1 MYHNRAHG
9 DEHRGRGGMRKG
21 RLIAVAAS
29 AATVSLLSTCAT
41 GLSAAAPAS
50 ASISKPPAC
59 APLSPTSTTPP
70 TLKPTTITTIEQAYY
85 CILANYY
92 SGPVLDDRTLLV
104 PAFAALTQQLQR
116 RGLDRADATMPALTG
131 NRDHDIAAF
140 AAVYQRI
147 LAELPASTRLVQALA
162 EATMHGMVNSL
173 TDDHVLW
180 LRHAIGVYPLGVIIS
195 STRGSLVADPAA
207 TPPVYVT
214 SVFTGSPA
222 AAAGIR
228 AGDEFVS
235 VNGIPPYINRVLDQ
249 NVIDL
254 LTMSHGP
261 LRLVLHRPATGRTF
275 TVKLTTPS
283 AVPPPATRTASP
295 TPTST
300 TPPPQPSPV
309 TSRLLDGNVAYVKM
323 DEFSLAAAADV
334 LAAIVKLGKGRTLH
348 GVVLDLRAN
357 GGGDPAADSKLL
369 GAWVHGK
376 AWTYFCNVRGH
387 CTAQY
392 TDDSVPLLHLPL
404 VVLTSRFCASACD
417 AFAAT
422 VKDLH
427 LGTLVGTR
435 TAGIVSGP
443 GQAYVLDDGT
453 VLGLPSL
460 HGLMADKEIAD
471 SIGVAPDYEAPLTA
485 DALSAGRDPGLAKAL
500 NLLR

>member
-1 MYHNRAHG
+1 
-9 DEHRGRGGMRKG
+9 
-21 RLIAVAAS
+21 
-29 AATVSLLSTCAT
+29 
-41 GLSAAAPAS
+41 
-50 ASISKPPAC
+50 
-59 APLSPTSTTPP
+59 
-70 TLKPTTITTIEQAYY
+70 
-85 CILANYY
+85 
-92 SGPVLDDRTLLV
+92 
-104 PAFAALTQQLQR
+104 
-116 RGLDRADATMPALTG
+116 
-131 NRDHDIAAF
+131 
-140 AAVYQRI
+140 
-147 LAELPASTRLVQALA
+147 
-162 EATMHGMVNSL
+162 
-173 TDDHVLW
+173 
-180 LRHAIGVYPLGVIIS
+180 
-195 STRGSLVADPAA
+195 
-207 TPPVYVT
+207 
-214 SVFTGSPA
+214 
-222 AAAGIR
+222 
-228 AGDEFVS
+228 
-235 VNGIPPYINRVLDQ
+235 
-249 NVIDL
+249 
-254 LTMSHGP
+254 
-261 LRLVLHRPATGRTF
+261 VLHRPATGRTF
-275 TVKLTTPS
+275 TVKLTTS
-283 AVPPPATRTASP
+283 STVPPPATRTASP

-323 DEFSLAAAADV
+323 GEFSLAAAADV

-404 VVLTSRFCASACD
+404 VVLTSRFCSSACD

-443 GQAYVLDDGT
+443 GQAYLLDDGT

-460 HGLMADKEIAD
+460 HGLMADKEIVD
-471 SIGVAPDYEAPLTA
+471 GIGVAPDYEAPLTA